1 MTNIACQL
9 EHSVEAEV
17 TPSFAWNW
25 RTDIKNWDDPPAQFQ
40 LDGPFAK
47 GSWGTTRLPGQ
58 EPMRWQIRDVRPG
71 TSFTIEMSLD
81 RAVLRFEWVFDA
93 LSNRRTRITQ
103 RIVLS
108 GDNAAAYADQVR
120 AGFGSTLPD
129 GMKRT
134 ADALVRAER
143 SMEGGKYTA
152 MLLGATGNVGGH
164 ILRILVQSPLCK
176 KVVVVT
182 RRNVAEFANPK
193 VQQVV
198 VNMDKLEA
206 ELTPHAK
213 GVDIALAAFG
223 VGKGSAKMADEEVR
237 KIEITYPTAFA
248 SAAKAGGA
256 RVLAM
261 MTAAGA
267 DSQSSTKYLRNI
279 GDKEKKSEELKFD
292 FLGLY
297 RPAVILGNSNTP
309 SALGVVM
316 PLFHWAMPS
325 RYHSIHKNDLAR
337 AMVAQSE
344 QAFLAL
350 AQGKGPAAPA
360 VKILEYREM
369 EPFFVAGDSDAP

>member
-1 MTNIACQL
+1 MKDYSADEREQMSGGSG
-9 EHSVEAEV
+9 EAKVE
-17 TPSFAWNW
+17 
-25 RTDIKNWDDPPAQFQ
+25 
-40 LDGPFAK
+40 
-47 GSWGTTRLPGQ
+47 
-58 EPMRWQIRDVRPG
+58 
-71 TSFTIEMSLD
+71 
-81 RAVLRFEWVFDA
+81 
-93 LSNRRTRITQ
+93 
-103 RIVLS
+103 
-108 GDNAAAYADQVR
+108 
-120 AGFGSTLPD
+120 
-129 GMKRT
+129 
-134 ADALVRAER
+134 
-143 SMEGGKYTA
+143 YTA

-164 ILRILVQSPLCK
+164 ILHLLVQSPRCR

-182 RRNVAEFANPK
+182 RRYVAELANPK

-198 VNMDKLEA
+198 VNMDKLEE
-206 ELTPHAK
+206 ELAPHAK

-248 SAAKAGGA
+248 AAAKTGGA

-267 DSQSSTKYLRNI
+267 DSRSSTKYLRNI

-309 SALGVVM
+309 SALGFVM

-337 AMVAQSE
+337 AMVGQSE

-350 AQGKGPAAPA
+350 AHGKGPAAPA
-360 VKILEYREM
+360 VKILEYKEM
-369 EPFFVAGDSDAP
+369 EPFFVAGNIDAEVS